1 MRSSLKKV
9 FKNRKLLF
17 YLTCSQINNFFFIKF
32 SSFTGIIAHI
42 EKPISNQSISTYNIY
57 DIVKYQAKISKIL
70 MINQCLISAITLK
83 HAFQKSKIKSSLV
96 IGIKKSNTFKSHAW
110 VETKYGNFLCSN
122 PNEYEKIL
130 EIN

>member
-9 FKNRKLLF
+9 FKNRKLVF

-32 SSFTGIIAHI
+32 IYFKKIIENI

-83 HAFQKSKIKSSLV
+83 HAFQKSKKNHL
-96 IGIKKSNTFKSHAW
+96 
-110 VETKYGNFLCSN
+110 
-122 PNEYEKIL
+122 
-130 EIN
+130 